1 MCDCIY
7 MHCIL
12 CCTLYNPEKMKPI
25 YFINTITHLFK
36 NPLEFE
42 RSDVNELFIEML
54 DILLIEHII

>member
-1 MCDCIY
+1 MFIY
-7 MHCIL
+7 LALGRDISYFVLKNLH
-12 CCTLYNPEKMKPI
+12 KAKKP
-25 YFINTITHLFK
+25 TTP